1 MIELVGA
8 LLIIS
13 ALVITAWWVTGEH
26 PHKKWAFTLCLSS
39 VFVGAFLVL
48 QERVTEL
55 TVKGIGTIKSAAKQA
70 STDANAISDLKSR
83 VEAQSATVN
92 LIAKEASDAKQLV
105 NDLSEKNS
113 KAEEKLSQLDK
124 SISDG
129 NLAVKE
135 LQLYT
140 QFNTTVLAAQND
152 NRRAYDQL
160 WAWSDDSTF
169 PFQKAAAQAVQTI
182 MDQHN
187 PAMVRGGF
195 SVSWNEGVDPQ
206 KLSLPELLQVL
217 KSALPHIRLGILE
230 FVWQKRTDITKRDRL
245 QFLVDVLS
253 SDESLQVIEYAGR
266 YFAQGTGDKLKPIA
280 IGSHLKWWE
289 DNKDSIE

>member
-1 MIELVGA
+1 MLKIVGA
-8 LLIIS
+8 LLIIN
-13 ALVITAWWVTGEH
+13 ALVITAWWVMGEH
-26 PHKKWAFTLCLSS
+26 PHKGWAFTLCLSA

-55 TVKGIGTIKSAAKQA
+55 TVKGIGTIKSAAEQA
-70 STDANAISDLKSR
+70 SADAIAISELKER

-92 LIAKEASDAKQLV
+92 LIAKEAADAKQLV

-113 KAEEKLSQLDK
+113 IAESKLSQLDK
-124 SISDG
+124 SINDG

-140 QFNTTVLAAQND
+140 QFNTTVLSAQND
-152 NRRAYDQL
+152 SRRAYDQL
-160 WAWSDDSTF
+160 WAWSEDSPF

-187 PAMVRGGF
+187 PAMIRSGF
-195 SVSWNEGVDPQ
+195 RVSWNEGVDPQ
-206 KLSLPELLQVL
+206 KLSSSELWQAF
-217 KSALPHIRLGILE
+217 KSAPPHIRLGILE
-230 FVWQKRTDITKRDRL
+230 FVWEKRTDITKRDRL
-245 QFLVDVLS
+245 QFLVDVLR
-253 SDESLQVIEYAGR
+253 SDESLQVVEYAGR

-280 IGSHLKWWE
+280 IGPHLKWWE
-289 DNKDSIE
+289 EHKDSIE